1 MTPPERV
8 VPGRPPP
15 WGPAGVCRADDLLAS
30 PRTRAGRAGGSVP
43 GRGWH
48 HHRVRPPPRFAH
60 AGLRAGDPA
69 PGRRPSF
76 LTLVSFQAAASGA
89 RRGLGILG
97 GFAWGVWAAAG
108 RRRRDGSD
116 AENEPSGARRCAPGA
131 RQVRAGS
138 AGGRQGSD
146 FRGLLS
152 PAHLVAEAPHA
163 SRAGSGERGAGVG
176 APPRPPRACGQA
188 GGAGRTARRG
198 PGRGH
203 GGARAPP
210 HATQR
215 PGPAEAAEARV
226 ATLTSRPLSRREG
239 DARDAHVRTE
249 SASVRRHLVTW
260 GATCP
265 RARGSSEGRRAAR
278 RAVGGSFS
286 PPRARART
294 ANGAAP
300 SARPAWTARTQ
311 TQRRGPPR
319 KGDGD
324 RIRNASRREG
334 GT

>member
-1 MTPPERV
+1 M
-8 VPGRPPP
+8 G
-15 WGPAGVCRADDLLAS
+15 GLGCRWS
-30 PRTRAGRAGGSVP
+30 EET
-43 GRGWH
+43 GWE
-48 HHRVRPPPRFAH
+48 
-60 AGLRAGDPA
+60 
-69 PGRRPSF
+69 
-76 LTLVSFQAAASGA
+76 
-89 RRGLGILG
+89 RRGE
-97 GFAWGVWAAAG
+97 
-108 RRRRDGSD
+108 R
-116 AENEPSGARRCAPGA
+116 AERCPQVRARCA
-131 RQVRAGS
+131 QVRAGS

-146 FRGLLS
+146 FRAS
-152 PAHLVAEAPHA
+152 PVPGAARCGGPARLA
-163 SRAGSGERGAGVG
+163 RGERGAGSGRRG
-176 APPRPPRACGQA
+176 AAPSPEGLRPGRRGRED
-188 GGAGRTARRG
+188 RTARSG

-226 ATLTSRPLSRREG
+226 ATLTSRPLSRRER
-239 DARDAHVRTE
+239 DARDDAHVRTE

-286 PPRARART
+286 PPRAPART

-324 RIRNASRREG
+324 RIRSVSKG
-334 GT
+334 GGNLNGEARHNFIGKRDGA